1 MPFFRFFFPSRVT
14 SHRDFFE
21 SNQTLLRLSQL
32 SKVNTIDK
40 VRTLQ
45 EHCPQRLPLNNPKP
59 SPPSHD
65 PLPRGK
71 SRRRRTWPLH
81 SISGAQLS
89 TWHYLKF
96 YPNKT
101 WIINGGSH
109 FLVRKYMEKSSPMAS
124 PLDQDSEDHHNPRG
138 CRHHWNCQ
146 TSPFQETEVGGSS
159 TTKKKLLLFD
169 RQRGTHTPHKLEM
182 LQSLSPLQS
191 RSLNLGVTKVA
202 PAAEWSCWSCVVRAP
217 VRGSKPMVEMIIC
230 HCPARIFQIYRRQRI
245 CETTWEKGGR
255 AWTLYF
261 QVPSVFPN
269 VDVSKIQL
277 TDEMS
282 FH

>member
-1 MPFFRFFFPSRVT
+1 M
-14 SHRDFFE
+14 
-21 SNQTLLRLSQL
+21 NYQWW
-32 SKVNTIDK
+32 
-40 VRTLQ
+40 
-45 EHCPQRLPLNNPKP
+45 LPL
-59 SPPSHD
+59 
-65 PLPRGK
+65 L
-71 SRRRRTWPLH
+71 L
-81 SISGAQLS
+81 
-89 TWHYLKF
+89 
-96 YPNKT
+96 
-101 WIINGGSH
+101 
-109 FLVRKYMEKSSPMAS
+109 RKYMEKSSPMAS

-146 TSPFQETEVGGSS
+146 TSPVQETELGGSS
-159 TTKKKLLLFD
+159 TTKKKTASFW
-169 RQRGTHTPHKLEM
+169 QTTWHTPLINW
-182 LQSLSPLQS
+182 
-191 RSLNLGVTKVA
+191 RCFNLFHLYNQDPSIWGGTKVA
-202 PAAEWSCWSCVVRAP
+202 PVAEWSCWSCVVRAP
-217 VRGSKPMVEMIIC
+217 VRGSKPVVEMIIC